1 MVGNGP
7 LPDPL
12 GLFESEICDCDPEYR
27 RIKTLQQ
34 ESGMRIGEAFRQNGT
49 EEAVIVCKN
58 CGREFPAKRNQF
70 GLDLL
75 SNSGPF

>member
-1 MVGNGP
+1 MVRNSP

-12 GLFESEICDCDPEYR
+12 KLFESEPCDCNPEYKK
-27 RIKTLQQ
+27 IKTLQQ

-49 EEAVIVCKN
+49 EKAVIVCKN
-58 CGREFPAKRNQF
+58 CGREFPAKKSKF

-75 SNSGPF
+75 PNSGPL